1 MGVRVVV
8 ADDQEMIRAG
18 IVMLLS
24 ATPDIEV
31 VAEAGTG
38 DEAVALSRE
47 LDPDVVVMDL
57 RMPGLNGIEATR
69 ILSADRNGAGADHP
83 VRVLAL
89 TTFADDDTLYGA
101 LRAGASG
108 YLLKHAAPSDLATAI
123 RKVAGGDSWLDPLVA
138 GKVIAALSTLP
149 EQVARSTDLSGLL
162 TPREREILG
171 LVALGLSNPEISTRL
186 VLSEATVKT
195 HVSRVIVKTGC
206 RDRAQVVALAYQSGL
221 VSRAV
226 PQGRPGIDSAPGAGA
241 PAGV

>member
-8 ADDQEMIRAG
+8 ADDQEMVRAG

-31 VAEAGTG
+31 LAEAGTG
-38 DEAVALSRE
+38 DEAVSLTRE
-47 LDPDVVVMDL
+47 LEPDVVLMDL

-69 ILSADRNGAGADHP
+69 LLTADRNGAAADHP
-83 VRVLAL
+83 VRILAL
-89 TTFADDDTLYGA
+89 TTFADDETLYGA

-123 RKVAGGDSWLDPLVA
+123 RKVADGDSWLDPLVA
-138 GKVIAALSTLP
+138 GKVIAALSTVP
-149 EQVARSTDLSGLL
+149 EQVGGGSDVTELL

-195 HVSRVIVKTGC
+195 HVARVIVKTGS

-221 VSRAV
+221 VSRAA
-226 PQGRPGIDSAPGAGA
+226 PRARRDIDGAAGTGA
-241 PAGV
+241 PASV